1 MEEGIECTV
10 NKFAGDTNFRG
21 SIDLPE
27 AMKALQ
33 RDLDRLDSWAEVNGV
48 RFSKAKCQ
56 VLHFGIITPCST
68 TGLGLSGWMTVKKKG
83 T

>member
-33 RDLDRLDSWAEVNGV
+33 RDLDRLDRWAEANCI
-48 RFSKAKCQ
+48 RFTKTKVPVCAL
-56 VLHFGIITPCST
+56 VTTTPGNAI
-68 TGLGLSGWMTVKKKG
+68 GLGQNVWKTV
-83 T
+83 